1 MKKCC
6 GNCKQFERQSGQTY
20 DLCGAWG
27 NPTHADR
34 VNCDFWMNL
43 EQVLDTDFTTEIF
56 QVSISLFRV
65 VST

>member
-34 VNCDFWMNL
+34 VNCDFWMMIPTRNEKQAL
-43 EQVLDTDFTTEIF
+43 RDEQ
-56 QVSISLFRV
+56 QHNQ
-65 VST
+65 

>member
-34 VNCDFWMNL
+34 ASCDFWMMKSTRQDKQAIL
-43 EQVLDTDFTTEIF
+43 EEMPDNQ
-56 QVSISLFRV
+56 
-65 VST
+65 